1 MSKSKIKGI
10 SVLITS
16 VLLILLGILFIA
28 CTAHLY
34 FTGGARPYSRERV
47 GEYLSVLAIPSLI
60 TLLSC
65 VVSFVFVLLFG
76 EEKSEARADL
86 TAPTLK
92 RLSGRLSLE
101 DCPEKIKG
109 EILLER
115 KKRKLALLFS
125 AVFIAVFCIVMA
137 VFLLNFKR
145 FTLESYNAD
154 VIEAA
159 LIVLPLAVGIVGVIC
174 VKYYFDSESKK
185 RELLLVREGLSA
197 GAKAIGDTE
206 AREECKCKALAFL
219 SAHSDKVLLISR
231 LTVIAL
237 ALVLIGVG
245 ILNGGMADVLGK
257 AVRICTECIGLG

>member
-1 MSKSKIKGI
+1 MSKNKIKGI

-16 VLLILLGILFIA
+16 ALLILLGILFIA

-47 GEYLSVLAIPSLI
+47 GEYLSLLAIPSLV

-65 VVSFVFVLLFG
+65 VVSFVLALIYG

-92 RLSGRLSLE
+92 RLSERLSLE
-101 DCPEKIKG
+101 ECPENIRG
-109 EILLER
+109 GILLER
-115 KKRKLALLFS
+115 KKRRLALLCS
-125 AVFIAVFCIVMA
+125 SIFIAVFCTVMA

-159 LIVLPLAVGIVGVIC
+159 LIVLPLAVGIIGVIC
-174 VKYYFDSESKK
+174 VKYYFDGESKK

-197 GAKAIGDTE
+197 GAKAVGD
-206 AREECKCKALAFL
+206 AEEENAHKCKALAFL
-219 SAHSDKVLLISR
+219 SAHGERVLLISR
-231 LTVIAL
+231 LAILAL
-237 ALVLIGVG
+237 ALVFVGVG